1 MNASIRPSGG
11 AVTQFPMMPEKI
23 TLGADAKFM
32 TYSIISL
39 GDVKI
44 PRGQGIKEISWS
56 GIFPGKARK
65 NYPFVSSWVDPNTLI
80 KRMEQYRDNGT
91 ICKLLVTG
99 TCINYSVYI
108 SSFKGKYSGGLGDFY
123 YDIKF
128 IIAREI
134 KIYTTKELK
143 IGTSSKT
150 QRPAAVGLAV
160 LSGPITRLIFPGTNG
175 VGGQLLILGGITI
188 ILNGNS
194 NITNGVLQGIGKP
207 KLPMIHAAIA
217 LVADVIAMALLLV
230 LTNLGVYTI
239 VIAQIVYAVVMCL
252 LNDRSIKK
260 YMGYKNPWRSAYL
273 SPFLASIPMGVV
285 AGVVYYGLYALIHS
299 NVICLGISVILA
311 AVVYFIVYLFVS
323 KPGEEELG
331 MMPGGR
337 YMKKLARMMKII

>member
-1 MNASIRPSGG
+1 MATP
-11 AVTQFPMMPEKI
+11 
-23 TLGADAKFM
+23 
-32 TYSIISL
+32 IS
-39 GDVKI
+39 
-44 PRGQGIKEISWS
+44 P
-56 GIFPGKARK
+56 
-65 NYPFVSSWVDPNTLI
+65 
-80 KRMEQYRDNGT
+80 
-91 ICKLLVTG
+91 
-99 TCINYSVYI
+99 
-108 SSFKGKYSGGLGDFY
+108 
-123 YDIKF
+123 
-128 IIAREI
+128 
-134 KIYTTKELK
+134 
-143 IGTSSKT
+143 
-150 QRPAAVGLAV
+150 
-160 LSGPITRLIFPGTNG
+160 
-175 VGGQLLILGGITI
+175 
-188 ILNGNS
+188 
-194 NITNGVLQGIGKP
+194 NGVLQGIGKP

-230 LTNLGVYTI
+230 FTNLGVYTI